1 MKKNTIAFV
10 AGTILCGLMA
20 CGPTAQAQ
28 EKKDQKPEVKPA
40 APAVRPVQAPDRTEY
55 LAQFLKLTDD
65 QKQKIKP
72 ILQEEQQK
80 FAEMRAAMKDMTQ
93 EQRITKTREIRDGT
107 AAKLKPILTED
118 QWDRYS
124 KRFQQRPQPMIR
136 TNAAPAVRPA
146 APAK

>member
-20 CGPTAQAQ
+20 FGPTAQAQ

-40 APAVRPVQAPDRTEY
+40 APATARPIPSDRTEY

-65 QKQKIKP
+65 QKQKVKP
-72 ILQEEQQK
+72 ILQEESQQFVDLRK
-80 FAEMRAAMKDMTQ
+80 SYKDMTP
-93 EQRITKTREIRDGT
+93 EQRMNKTREIRDGT
-107 AAKLKPILTED
+107 AAKLKPILTEE
-118 QWDRYS
+118 QWDKYS